1 MIPFTELRRSE
12 AKEDQEFSLEH
23 GIACNLLESWKQACV
38 KRLKGLS
45 FGLKFIRNK

>member
-1 MIPFTELRRSE
+1 MIPFTELRRPE

-23 GIACNLLESWKQACV
+23 GILLESWKQACV

-45 FGLKFIRNK
+45 FGLKFIPNK